1 MYKMLV
7 LDIDD
12 TLVDDNKNLPA
23 PVAAAVRQAHEKGVM
38 VILCTGRA
46 YSSSKKY
53 MDELGLEGYII
64 NYGGAQVTEHP
75 SGKIIESI
83 FLEPG
88 LANQII
94 NYAKALGVYI
104 QTYLN
109 EEFFHGD
116 DKSPWPKY
124 YHDLIGVVGHYD
136 PDFEKK
142 DWSETIKLLAITDP
156 DKVSYY
162 LDKFSGHFGDKV
174 RFTSSIRSF
183 IEVNS
188 PLASKGNALK
198 KLCEKL
204 GIDRKEVIAVG
215 DNTID
220 ASMLEYAG
228 LGVCV
233 ENGTPDA
240 KASADIICPS
250 NEDGGVKWVIDQ
262 YIL

>member
-1 MYKMLV
+1 MYKLLV

-23 PVAAAVRQAHEKGVM
+23 SVVAAVRAAHDKGVKVM
-38 VILCTGRA
+38 LCTGRA

-53 MDELGLEGYII
+53 MDQLGLEGYII

-75 SGKIIESI
+75 SGKVIESI
-83 FLEPG
+83 LLEPG

-104 QTYLN
+104 QTYLK
-109 EEFFHGD
+109 EEFYHGD
-116 DKSPWPKY
+116 TKSAWPKY
-124 YHDLIGVVGHYD
+124 YQDLIGVVGHYD
-136 PDFEKK
+136 EEFEKK
-142 DWSETIKLLAITDP
+142 DWSETIKLLMITDP
-156 DKVSYY
+156 ETVADYV
-162 LDKFSGHFGDKV
+162 DQFNQHFGDKV

-240 KASADIICPS
+240 KASADVICPS
-250 NEDGGVKWVIDQ
+250 NENEGVKWVIEK